1 MQFMDMELHY
11 RLARQLRFLATPL
24 FISLLTVAVL
34 GKSAL
39 PLVGAW
45 MLMLI
50 IAASITSL
58 RRDHIRSLFT
68 ALRARCQGLIKKRN
82 SP

>member
-1 MQFMDMELHY
+1 MDMELHS
-11 RLARQLRFLATPL
+11 RLARQLRSLATPL

-50 IAASITSL
+50 IAAAMTSL

-68 ALRARCQGLIKKRN
+68 AVRARYQGLSKKRN